1 MRGSVRRLL
10 FASLIAF
17 HAIPTLCGPCLHEL
31 SALSHPM
38 SAAGKPNRTEAPSQS
53 PSDSSD
59 NCPIC
64 HFVAQ
69 GQLVSTPVCER
80 SEPMLVDRVTT
91 ESSTASPTARVD
103 ASAPRAPPASR
114 SFVA

>member
-17 HAIPTLCGPCLHEL
+17 HAIATLCGPCLHEL
-31 SALSHPM
+31 SGLSHPI

-69 GQLVSTPVCER
+69 GQFVDTPVCEQ

-91 ESSTASPTARVD
+91 DLPTASPTARLH

-114 SFVA
+114 SIVA

>member
-1 MRGSVRRLL
+1 MPGFVRRLL

-17 HAIPTLCGPCLHEL
+17 HAIATLCGPCLHEL
-31 SALSHPM
+31 SGLSHPM
-38 SAAGKPNRTEAPSQS
+38 SSAVKPNRTEVPSQS
-53 PSDSSD
+53 TSDSSD

-64 HFVAQ
+64 HFVTQ
-69 GQLVSTPVCER
+69 GQLVNTPVCER

-91 ESSTASPTARVD
+91 ELPTGSPTARVH